1 MQAFTEGGEKMV
13 LQLFSLPCEDKTIQE
28 CKLGEIT
35 EIISFEF
42 EKRFCGAGTFSLEIP
57 SNCNCAEKVEINTL
71 IYSREDDMCFIAKN
85 INRTEN
91 TTTVTGYDLNV
102 MLRDRLTMPA
112 IDENGVMGEKDLIQ
126 GTTEACVKHFIDYN
140 MINSLVPERN
150 YPRFAIGEDKGRGL
164 AADSYYCGKQSV
176 EDVVCALCEGADLG
190 YRVRLDVSPNSTS
203 PETPLIIFDVAEQV
217 DKSADQSDRNR
228 VIFSAGMKNI
238 NKTERETGI
247 TSNKNAL
254 WCEAGGIHDGFVFE
268 SDNEAPA
275 SWNRREE
282 YVSLSVADKDSEADL
297 RLYGRRE
304 MTDKFALTDS
314 LTVEAGNPLDLGV
327 VYDVGDIITVYD
339 SERKV
344 QLDSVISAA
353 SVKRSGAEHTV
364 KITLG
369 ESKPKLI
376 DKYAKQS
383 DLLKKN
389 QRDYPAVND
398 GKHLISDDGKTLSL
412 ESTSLKLESPDGQML
427 QNVQF
432 DNDNCGLNIVSVDRY
447 GHFKDAVVISKDII
461 MAGGCEIRKGLL
473 KTSPLYVDTY
483 NADRSIDIIVGE
495 INGTVYLECNGKRIY
510 FNQD

>member
-1 MQAFTEGGEKMV
+1 MV
-13 LQLFSLPCEDKTIQE
+13 LQLFSLPCEEKTIQE
-28 CKLGEIT
+28 SKLGEIT
-35 EIISFEF
+35 EINSFEF

-57 SNCNCAEKVEINTL
+57 SNCNYADIIEINTL
-71 IYSREDDMCFIAKN
+71 IYSREDNMCFVAKN
-85 INRTEN
+85 IKRTE
-91 TTTVTGYDLNV
+91 TTTTITGYDLNV

-112 IDENGVMGEKDLIQ
+112 VDEKGVMGEKDLIQ

-176 EDVVCALCEGADLG
+176 EDVVCALCEGASLG
-190 YRVRLDVSPNSTS
+190 YRISLDISPKSTS

-217 DKSADQSDRNR
+217 DKSANQSERNR

-238 NKTERETGI
+238 NQTERETGI

-268 SDNEAPA
+268 SDEEAAPA
-275 SWNRREE
+275 SWDRREE

-297 RLYGRRE
+297 KLYGRRE
-304 MTDKFALTDS
+304 MTDKFAITDS
-314 LTVEAGNPLDLGV
+314 LVVEAGNPLDFGV

-339 SERKV
+339 NAHKV

-353 SVKRSGAEHTV
+353 TVKRSGSEYTV

-376 DKYAKQS
+376 DECVKQS

-389 QRDYPAVND
+389 QRDYPAAND
-398 GKHLISDDGKTLSL
+398 GQILHTLGSTTSAATVSNGDASSLVIGYTGNNAENPVKSYSYAMIGAQNECMYIEHYYEHDLLHSIVMEDGDLYIKYCGN
-412 ESTSLKLESPDGQML
+412 EFVKVSPNAEQ
-427 QNVQF
+427 
-432 DNDNCGLNIVSVDRY
+432 IVI
-447 GHFKDAVVISKDII
+447 GAFKFTFNTNGVYI
-461 MAGGCEIRKGLL
+461 
-473 KTSPLYVDTY
+473 Y
-483 NADRSIDIIVGE
+483 NTIKKRGVSIPYT
-495 INGTVYLECNGKRIY
+495 N
-510 FNQD
+510 